1 MTLLEQG
8 SHNKPA
14 DGTPFAA
21 PALSGAS
28 RFTSLV
34 FRAREFG
41 IFGILIVF
49 VLLTTLI
56 KPRFLAAQNIKF
68 ILIDTTIFALLALG
82 ETMVVISKNVDLSI
96 GSVLGLSA
104 FVASNLYQQF
114 HHVSIVIV
122 FVVGVGIGLTLGV
135 INGALIAFGRV
146 PSLVVTLASL
156 YIIRG
161 LDVLIVGGRQVVA
174 SSLPSNFLSVTSAA
188 VGAIPVISIAVTLI
202 VLGGSY
208 YLKNYR
214 SGRDL
219 YAIGSSEQA
228 AALVGIPIAKR
239 VFTAFA
245 ISGAI
250 AGLAGVI
257 WASYYGTIDSTA
269 GTGYEFTVVTAVV
282 VGGVAIF
289 GGSGS
294 AVGAAIGAL
303 LLNTIN
309 SSLYVLGVSA
319 FWDQA
324 ISGFLLILAIAL
336 DRGLGLYVAKSLRK
350 RSSRVAS

>member
-1 MTLLEQG
+1 MTVLENNSRDHSLSG
-8 SHNKPA
+8 GPA
-14 DGTPFAA
+14 IDFA
-21 PALSGAS
+21 PSGAS
-28 RFTSLV
+28 RFTSIV

-41 IFGILIVF
+41 IFGILVVF
-49 VLLTTLI
+49 VLITTAI

-96 GSVLGLSA
+96 GSILGISA
-104 FVASNLYQQF
+104 FVSSNLYQQF
-114 HHVSIVIV
+114 HHISILLV
-122 FVVGVGIGLTLGV
+122 FTTGIGIGLVFGL
-135 INGALIAFGRV
+135 INGVLVAFGRV

-161 LDVLIVGGRQVVA
+161 IDVLYVGGQQVVA
-174 SSLPSNFLSVTSAA
+174 SSLPSNFLSVTSSSLC
-188 VGAIPVISIAVTLI
+188 PVPIISIVVAI
-202 VLGGSY
+202 VIFVCSY

-219 YAIGSSEQA
+219 YAIGSSDLA
-228 AALVGIPIAKR
+228 AGLVGIPIAKR
-239 VFTAFA
+239 VFTSFA
-245 ISGAI
+245 LSGMI

-257 WASYYGTIDSTA
+257 WASYYGTVDSTA

-324 ISGFLLILAIAL
+324 ISGLLLILAIAL

>member
-1 MTLLEQG
+1 MTLIEQNSQSNPSNSG
-8 SHNKPA
+8 SSVELVP
-14 DGTPFAA
+14 
-21 PALSGAS
+21 SGAS
-28 RFTSLV
+28 KFTSLV

-41 IFGILIVF
+41 IFGILIIF
-49 VLLTTLI
+49 VLLTTAI
-56 KPRFLAAQNIKF
+56 KPRFLAGQNIKF

-82 ETMVVISKNVDLSI
+82 ETMVVVSKNVDLSI
-96 GSVLGLSA
+96 GSILGLSA
-104 FVASNLYQQF
+104 FVSSNLYQQF
-114 HHVSIVIV
+114 HHVSIVFV
-122 FVVGVGIGLTLGV
+122 FAVGIGIGLVLGV
-135 INGALIAFGRV
+135 VNGVLIAFGRV

-156 YIIRG
+156 YIFRG

-174 SSLPSNFLSVTSAA
+174 SSLPSNFLSVTSASF
-188 VGAIPVISIAVTLI
+188 GAIPIISIVVAI
-202 VLGGSY
+202 VVFGGAY

-228 AALVGIPIAKR
+228 AGLVGIPVAKR

-294 AVGAAIGAL
+294 AIGAAIGAL

-324 ISGFLLILAIAL
+324 ISGLLLILAIAL
-336 DRGLGLYVAKSLRK
+336 DRGLGLYLAKSLRK